1 MDEGAERRRGQ
12 DGKDGDRDRDMDY
25 NFRRSRFDRRSRSRS
40 RSRAGSE
47 SSTNDTSDAFSE
59 GEANVLEALLM
70 LCCWLCKF
78 FIREFEL
85 ELRGLAPW
93 PDRLPDNWLR
103 GDQ

>member
-1 MDEGAERRRGQ
+1 MDEGAEHRRGQ
-12 DGKDGDRDRDMDY
+12 DGNEDRDRDRDY

-40 RSRAGSE
+40 RSR
-47 SSTNDTSDAFSE
+47 AFSE

-103 GDQ
+103 GDLNSTPVLN

>member
-1 MDEGAERRRGQ
+1 MDEGAEHRRGQ
-12 DGKDGDRDRDMDY
+12 DGNEDRDRDRDY

-40 RSRAGSE
+40 RSRA
-47 SSTNDTSDAFSE
+47 FSE

-70 LCCWLCKF
+70 LCCLLCKF

>member
-1 MDEGAERRRGQ
+1 MDEGAEHRRGQ
-12 DGKDGDRDRDMDY
+12 DGNEDRDRDRDY

-40 RSRAGSE
+40 RSR
-47 SSTNDTSDAFSE
+47 AFSE

>member
-1 MDEGAERRRGQ
+1 MDEGAAHRRGQ
-12 DGKDGDRDRDMDY
+12 DGKDGNDRDRDY

-40 RSRAGSE
+40 RSRAS

-93 PDRLPDNWLR
+93 PDRLPDNWLL